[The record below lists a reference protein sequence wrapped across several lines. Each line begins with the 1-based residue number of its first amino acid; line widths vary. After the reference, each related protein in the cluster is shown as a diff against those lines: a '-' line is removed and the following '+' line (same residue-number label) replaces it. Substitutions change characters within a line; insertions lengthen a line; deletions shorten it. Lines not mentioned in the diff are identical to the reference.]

1 MTPPPMTTTEAWEG
15 RVASG
20 MVCSCGVRAGCP
32 GEPTVRPRLVLPR
45 DHRQGSGGTSRG
57 VARLRRAGGWYAE
70 NVSRIPAARYP
81 LRGGDRGGSLDRTR
95 HRQGGSSESGCWPT
109 SASSDCAWACT
120 VGELAVG
127 GQRRRG
133 FQDPPGAVGRR
144 SRFAHSVDCATS
156 QGDEE
161 SSANRGS
168 ASATHGRHVP
178 SDRRRPRAKPS
189 QPCATPDRQIPADR
203 RALTDEKK

>member
-1 MTPPPMTTTEAWEG
+1 MTPPPMTTTEAWRGGWLRAWCALAESG
-15 RVASG
+15 RGVPGSRPFG
-20 MVCSCGVRAGCP
+20 PGSCCRATTGRDRAGRP
-32 GEPTVRPRLVLPR
+32 GESPDCAGRAA
-45 DHRQGSGGTSRG
+45 GT
-57 VARLRRAGGWYAE
+57 RRTFHGY
-70 NVSRIPAARYP
+70 PPARYP
-81 LRGGDRGGSLDRTR
+81 LRGGNRGGSLDRTR

-168 ASATHGRHVP
+168 ASATHGRH
-178 SDRRRPRAKPS
+178 
-189 QPCATPDRQIPADR
+189 
-203 RALTDEKK
+203 ALTDEKK